1 MLLVTDQSISPA
13 EAQQQEAATAHRGG
27 GALADLGWVLG
38 YFAVAGAV
46 AGVVWWQV
54 ASPAYYTRTSD
65 NAIMLQVELGQRVQ
79 GDGWF
84 VVIGLVAALV
94 GGGVLTRGRNRHLL
108 LVVLAGYVASLAGGA
123 LALAL
128 GRLLGH
134 QDVAALAKST
144 AVGSRFPDSLN
155 VISPLVVVAW
165 PIGFLIGSVGVIW
178 GAKGARRN
186 VQPASAQSQATD

>member
-13 EAQQQEAATAHRGG
+13 EAEQQEAATAHRSG

-84 VVIGLVAALV
+84 VVIGLVAALI
-94 GGGVLTRGRNRHLL
+94 GGVVLTHWRNRHLL
-108 LVVLAGYVASLAGGA
+108 LVVLAGYVASLAGARRWLSRWAGCSA
-123 LALAL
+123 TRTSPRSPRA
-128 GRLLGH
+128 
-134 QDVAALAKST
+134 T
-144 AVGSRFPDSLN
+144 AVGSRFPELAQRDLRRSWW
-155 VISPLVVVAW
+155 W
-165 PIGFLIGSVGVIW
+165 PGRSGS
-178 GAKGARRN
+178 
-186 VQPASAQSQATD
+186 